1 MDEKRLYQETFSQLH
16 SSAQISGEKFAVRKR
31 PARVWKRTVILA
43 AAVCALLCCGA
54 AAAGVAYWFN
64 LKDMVLRDHTPE
76 EFTTNPP
83 QETAVISLQGYSDSP
98 EYQAMVESDC
108 IL

>member
-54 AAAGVAYWFN
+54 AAAGW
-64 LKDMVLRDHTPE
+64 P
-76 EFTTNPP
+76 
-83 QETAVISLQGYSDSP
+83 IGS
-98 EYQAMVESDC
+98 
-108 IL
+108 I